1 MYSGSGH
8 LEPFQISDPLQAA
21 MADLIGRPAT
31 GTWSNALVSTS
42 KTLKSRF
49 LFLFSP
55 FNTISHSR
63 MALSSI
69 TKPLSIVLLSSW
81 TLTALGFTALDV
93 LNNNRTLTE
102 VIASISLLTFLVCR
116 LFVASQPKDE
126 SSIAQL
132 LTTAY
137 TRSRAASLTLL
148 LLAGSWLYELL
159 WKTVALFFVTLFG
172 GVFAAAIYN
181 DAFVKQA
188 DSMNNDVNVDNDL
201 DSTTAALA
209 EINEFQKNTGLDV
222 DPTELFKMIPPKL
235 LVYVAVLVWLNFATL
250 GLYVL
255 KMAWRGVRGVLGS
268 RVESKDVGV
277 VTGFKREAKVE

>member
-1 MYSGSGH
+1 
-8 LEPFQISDPLQAA
+8 
-21 MADLIGRPAT
+21 
-31 GTWSNALVSTS
+31 
-42 KTLKSRF
+42 
-49 LFLFSP
+49 
-55 FNTISHSR
+55 
-63 MALSSI
+63 MALSSL
-69 TKPLSIVLLSSW
+69 TKPLSVVLLSSW

-102 VIASISLLTFLVCR
+102 VIASTSLLTFLVFR

-172 GVFAAAIYN
+172 GVFAAAIYH
-181 DAFVKQA
+181 DAFAKQA
-188 DSMNNDVNVDNDL
+188 DSMENDVNVDNDL
-201 DSTTAALA
+201 DSTTTALA
-209 EINEFQKNTGLDV
+209 EINEFQQNTGLDV
-222 DPTELFKMIPPKL
+222 DPTELFKMIPPRL
-235 LVYVAVLVWLNFATL
+235 LVYIAALVWLNFATL

-255 KMAWRGVRGVLGS
+255 KVAWRGARGVLGS
-268 RVESKDVGV
+268 RVESKNVGV
-277 VTGFKREAKVE
+277 VTEVKGYVKVE

>member
-1 MYSGSGH
+1 
-8 LEPFQISDPLQAA
+8 
-21 MADLIGRPAT
+21 
-31 GTWSNALVSTS
+31 
-42 KTLKSRF
+42 
-49 LFLFSP
+49 
-55 FNTISHSR
+55 

-102 VIASISLLTFLVCR
+102 VIASTSLLTFLVCR
-116 LFVASQPKDE
+116 LLVASQPKNE
-126 SSIAQL
+126 GSVAQL
-132 LTTAY
+132 LITAY
-137 TRSRAASLTLL
+137 TRSRAASVTLL

-181 DAFVKQA
+181 DAFVQKA
-188 DSMNNDVNVDNDL
+188 DAAGDVNVDYDL
-201 DSTTAALA
+201 DSTTTALVQ
-209 EINEFQKNTGLDV
+209 INEFQENTGLDV
-222 DPTELFKMIPPKL
+222 DPTELFKMIPPRL

-255 KMAWRGVRGVLGS
+255 KMAWRGVRGALGS
-268 RVESKDVGV
+268 GLERKEVGV
-277 VTGFKREAKVE
+277 VNGVKDDAKGE